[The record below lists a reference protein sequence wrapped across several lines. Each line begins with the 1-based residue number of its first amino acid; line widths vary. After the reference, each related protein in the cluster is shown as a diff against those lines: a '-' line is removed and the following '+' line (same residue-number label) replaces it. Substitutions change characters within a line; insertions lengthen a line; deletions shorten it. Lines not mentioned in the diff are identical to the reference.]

1 MAAGLAGMQ
10 GMAKA
15 QSVVPDEN
23 IDPNS
28 PMAPKTIIPTEDGP
42 ALVAP
47 ATPKPG
53 NNAKGNTKEAEK
65 APEPKSA
72 FPQLAEELNSN
83 KDLMV
88 VNNVPLNE
96 VFQYLASKA
105 KLQYFFNNRINGPE
119 FNVTGH
125 IKQANPLE
133 QMRAL
138 ASFYSLELFE
148 KDGTVYALDKAQVA
162 QMPATEW
169 HYQLRYLRPR
179 DITQIKEL
187 ITPLLTAGTG
197 RVNFEPKTN
206 TLVVIDSARRIQD
219 VERLVRTIDRE
230 KGQISLETKILR
242 TNSEAGKSVGV
253 DWSRSLGRNSGVNI
267 GVFDNLNAL
276 FNLDPVNAAGEPIES
291 ILDSGNATNNGG
303 LVLSPIQVSGV
314 LKALK
319 DNNLVKQ
326 ESSPTL
332 ITEDNEQAIIAVI
345 DRIPIITSTVNN
357 GTGGTTTTE
366 QVRYTIDEDDPTLSD
381 KDAAGRTREI
391 GVTVTV
397 LPNILPDGSIRMQL
411 RPRAGQVT
419 GYETSGTEGS
429 VNRYPRVRE
438 SSIETIARV
447 PSGCTLLLG
456 GFYEEIN
463 TVRGSE
469 VPVLGKIP
477 VINFFFK
484 NTENVKEKTS
494 LVFALTPRVY
504 NPVSCAA
511 INRIN
516 ADTDH
521 LLRNKFGQ
529 QAMVP
534 GKGSARSGSC
544 NPAYDNYE
552 LDVSEPT
559 VTPPASER
567 YTAPSARYRRA
578 NSRQ

>member
-1 MAAGLAGMQ
+1 
-10 GMAKA
+10 
-15 QSVVPDEN
+15 
-23 IDPNS
+23 
-28 PMAPKTIIPTEDGP
+28 
-42 ALVAP
+42 
-47 ATPKPG
+47 
-53 NNAKGNTKEAEK
+53 
-65 APEPKSA
+65 
-72 FPQLAEELNSN
+72 
-83 KDLMV
+83 
-88 VNNVPLNE
+88 
-96 VFQYLASKA
+96 
-105 KLQYFFNNRINGPE
+105 
-119 FNVTGH
+119 
-125 IKQANPLE
+125 
-133 QMRAL
+133 
-138 ASFYSLELFE
+138 
-148 KDGTVYALDKAQVA
+148 
-162 QMPATEW
+162 
-169 HYQLRYLRPR
+169 
-179 DITQIKEL
+179 
-187 ITPLLTAGTG
+187 LLTAGTG

-206 TLVVIDSARRIQD
+206 TLVIIDSARRIQD

-267 GVFDNLNAL
+267 NIFDNLNAL

-291 ILDSGNATNNGG
+291 IIDSGNATNNGG
-303 LVLSPIQVSGV
+303 IVLSPIQVSGV

-411 RPRAGQVT
+411 RPRAAQVT

-456 GFYEEIN
+456 GFYEEID
-463 TVRGSE
+463 TERGSE
-469 VPVLGKIP
+469 IPVLGKIP

-521 LLRNKFGQ
+521 LLHNRFGKN
-529 QAMVP
+529 AMIP
-534 GKGSARSGSC
+534 GKGSSRSGTC

-552 LDVSEPT
+552 LDVSEPKVST
-559 VTPPASER
+559 GSSDG